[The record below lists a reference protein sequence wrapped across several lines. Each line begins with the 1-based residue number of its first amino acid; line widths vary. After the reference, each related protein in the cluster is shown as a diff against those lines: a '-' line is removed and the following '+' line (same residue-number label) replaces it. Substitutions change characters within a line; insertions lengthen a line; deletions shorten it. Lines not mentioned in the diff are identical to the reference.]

1 MSNKILKT
9 VALLVLLAFSALGQ
23 NSQEH
28 LICKRVEGVFADTQ
42 YDRTVP
48 HSRRIQGSP
57 GKRGPTGGKGDRG
70 LPGVKG
76 EPGSP
81 AIVEYERIYEAINE
95 TIRRGT

>member
-1 MSNKILKT
+1 MANKILKT
-9 VALLVLLAFSALGQ
+9 VALLVLLAFPALGQ

-28 LICKRVEGVFADTQ
+28 LICKRVESVFADTQ
-42 YDRTVP
+42 HDRTVP

-81 AIVEYERIYEAINE
+81 AIVDYEKIHEAINE

>member
-9 VALLVLLAFSALGQ
+9 VALLILLAFPALGQ

-28 LICKRVEGVFADTQ
+28 LICKRVESVFADTQ
-42 YDRTVP
+42 DGRDIP

-57 GKRGPTGGKGDRG
+57 GKRGTTGGKGDRG

-81 AIVEYERIYEAINE
+81 AIVDYEKIHEAINE